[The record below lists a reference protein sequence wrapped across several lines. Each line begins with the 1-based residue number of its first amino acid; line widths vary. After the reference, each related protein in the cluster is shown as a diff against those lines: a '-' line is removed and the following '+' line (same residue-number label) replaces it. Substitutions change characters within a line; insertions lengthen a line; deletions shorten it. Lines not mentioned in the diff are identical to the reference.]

1 MASKELSTKTL
12 VKRLANLVKGLW
24 LQYVLA
30 VGGAV
35 LGFLMTILI
44 PSLAIRLAWQALE
57 GQTPHFSFVVILF
70 ALGLMRGIL
79 RYIEHFFGHYVA
91 FKTLYDFRCMVFA
104 KLRRLAPTKLDQ
116 QDSGNMLKMIG
127 EDIEAMEVFFA
138 HTLPPV
144 MTASLVTIILAVY
157 YWSVSPVIAVI
168 SLLVYAILAIF
179 LPRAQARQLQPLLQK
194 QSQTR
199 KAYMSHFSDSLHGMK
214 ELLQFG
220 QIKSDLEH
228 LNKESESVNARE
240 KEVAQA
246 QHLQASLSFLVIGL
260 AIMLVAVLAISQ
272 ANQGQISLVSA
283 TTIIVVF
290 STSFAPYLELSRL
303 PLGFKRAMTAARQ
316 VFELLDEK
324 EFDKSGQTFDETID
338 SIVLEDVSFAYENRN
353 QSIFNHLSVAFE
365 NHKIIGLV
373 GQSGSGK
380 STLMKLIMRWYDNT
394 KGQILVNHKPL
405 STLAARDIQNR
416 IAYIPQIPQVFS
428 QSIRE
433 NLTLGNPDITD
444 DMILEAAAKCRI
456 KDKILSTKNG
466 LDTLLNSEQTLFS
479 AGELQRLELTRAL
492 LKDADCYIFDEP
504 TSNLD
509 SLNEAAFLQ
518 VVREHCKGYVFLIS
532 HRLST
537 VAASDVIY
545 KVENENL
552 TQI

>member
-1 MASKELSTKTL
+1 
-12 VKRLANLVKGLW
+12 
-24 LQYVLA
+24 
-30 VGGAV
+30 
-35 LGFLMTILI
+35 
-44 PSLAIRLAWQALE
+44 
-57 GQTPHFSFVVILF
+57 
-70 ALGLMRGIL
+70 
-79 RYIEHFFGHYVA
+79 
-91 FKTLYDFRCMVFA
+91 MVFA

-380 STLMKLIMRWYDNT
+380 STLMKLVMRWYDNT

-444 DMILEAAAKCRI
+444 DMILETAANVALK
-456 KDKILSTKNG
+456 
-466 LDTLLNSEQTLFS
+466 
-479 AGELQRLELTRAL
+479 TRFCQL
-492 LKDADCYIFDEP
+492 
-504 TSNLD
+504 
-509 SLNEAAFLQ
+509 
-518 VVREHCKGYVFLIS
+518 RMG
-532 HRLST
+532 
-537 VAASDVIY
+537 
-545 KVENENL
+545 
-552 TQI
+552 

>member
-44 PSLAIRLAWQALE
+44 PSLVIRLAWQALE
-57 GQTPHFSFVVILF
+57 GQIPHFSFVVILF

-127 EDIEAMEVFFA
+127 EDIE
-138 HTLPPV
+138 V

-303 PLGFKRAMTAARQ
+303 PLGFKRAMTAACQ

-380 STLMKLIMRWYDNT
+380 STLMKLVMRWYDNT
-394 KGQILVNHKPL
+394 KGQILVNHKLL

-466 LDTLLNSEQTLFS
+466 LDTLLNSEQMLFS

-545 KVENENL
+545 KVENETL